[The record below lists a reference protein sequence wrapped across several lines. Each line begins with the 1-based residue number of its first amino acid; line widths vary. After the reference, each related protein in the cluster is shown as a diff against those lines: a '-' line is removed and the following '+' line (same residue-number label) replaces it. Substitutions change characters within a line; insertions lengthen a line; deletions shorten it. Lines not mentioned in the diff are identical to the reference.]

1 MLSLITTQQIGR
13 TLINTADT
21 AIRNQP
27 ENTAELHIKI
37 QQFFFFFFNNSAWG
51 IKPEQGFDGSAPVIE
66 L

>member
-37 QQFFFFFFNNSAWG
+37 QQFFFFFLITVRG
-51 IKPEQGFDGSAPVIE
+51 E
-66 L
+66 